1 MLDCEPFKPNSGI
14 AWGMHLGVIVM
25 AITAFGVGEWL
36 GDKGTRKRNMHCAA
50 VSVDFN
56 EEAVYF
62 GHSEERESV
71 ERLVEE
77 VRKAYE
83 AKRSADE
90 ASDGQ

>member
-1 MLDCEPFKPNSGI
+1 
-14 AWGMHLGVIVM
+14 MHLGVIVM

-36 GDKGTRKRNMHCAA
+36 GDKGTRKRSMHCAA

-56 EEAVYF
+56 SEPVYF
-62 GHSEERESV
+62 GHSEEREPV

-77 VRKAYE
+77 VRKAHE

-90 ASDGQ
+90 ANGGR